1 MMYNYVMKTNP
12 LNQYLL
18 YQLYHA
24 RVLVHS
30 LKYDGKEEALHEFR
44 VALRRIRSLIK
55 LFLDDSVPF
64 TKSLKTMMNATN
76 TMREL
81 DVLLNSISSAQ
92 FPKLFKQLSKHRQ
105 KIVQTLFT
113 PAFVH
118 QTLLLLDKSSDYFF
132 QNDSYFISEIL
143 MQKTLTHYQHC
154 LDTYESLEKNTKSKT
169 LHHLRVQFK
178 NARYGFEFLEIADI
192 HEAKEIIE
200 HCKTVQNSLGGI
212 QDAVNQIK
220 LLKQMRREYHTS
232 EIKELL
238 KQRKNSLEKLQ
249 KSHKS

>member
-30 LKYDGKEEALHEFR
+30 LKYDGKEEELHEFR

-118 QTLLLLDKSSDYFF
+118 QTLLLLDESSDYFF

>member
-1 MMYNYVMKTNP
+1 MKTNP

-30 LKYDGKEEALHEFR
+30 LKYDGKEEELHEFR

-118 QTLLLLDKSSDYFF
+118 QTLLLLDESSDYFF

-143 MQKTLTHYQHC
+143 MQTILTHYQHC
-154 LDTYESLEKNTKSKT
+154 LDSYESLEKNTKPKT
-169 LHHLRVQFK
+169 LHHLRIQFK
-178 NARYGFEFLEIADI
+178 DARYGFEFLEIADI

-220 LLKQMRREYHTS
+220 LLKKMRREYHTS
-232 EIKELL
+232 EVKELL
-238 KQRKNSLEKLQ
+238 KQRKDSLEKLQ

>member
-30 LKYDGKEEALHEFR
+30 LKYDGKEEELHEFR

-118 QTLLLLDKSSDYFF
+118 QTLLLLDESSDYFF
-132 QNDSYFISEIL
+132 QNDSYFISDIL

>member
-30 LKYDGKEEALHEFR
+30 LKYDGKEEELHEFR

-55 LFLDDSVPF
+55 LFFDDSVPF
-64 TKSLKTMMNATN
+64 TKSLKTMMKATN
-76 TMREL
+76 TIREL
-81 DVLLNSISSAQ
+81 DVLLKSISSAQ
-92 FPKLFKQLSKHRQ
+92 LPKLFKQLSKHRQ

-118 QTLLLLDKSSDYFF
+118 QTLLLLDESSDYFF

>member
-24 RVLVHS
+24 RVLIHS
-30 LKYDGKEEALHEFR
+30 LKYDAKEEELHEFR

-64 TKSLKTMMNATN
+64 TKSLKIMMNATN

-81 DVLLNSISSAQ
+81 DVLLKSISSAQ

-113 PAFVH
+113 PTFVH
-118 QTLLLLDKSSDYFF
+118 QSLLLLDESSDYFF

-154 LDTYESLEKNTKSKT
+154 LDTYESLEKNTKPKT

-178 NARYGFEFLEIADI
+178 DARYGFEFLEIADI
-192 HEAKEIIE
+192 HESKEIIE
-200 HCKTVQNSLGGI
+200 YCKTLQNNLGAI
-212 QDAVNQIK
+212 QDAANQIK
-220 LLKQMRREYHTS
+220 LLKKMRHEYHTS

-238 KQRKNSLEKLQ
+238 KQRKDSLEKLQ